1 MTERAL
7 PPVSVGTRRPFAP
20 SALPPTP
27 AARVTADR
35 DDRTGTANPAAN
47 PATRPAARAGVR
59 RGEAILTTPARA
71 GMLIGASAA
80 LYAVSL
86 AGVSTLQART
96 DARTIEAR
104 APYVDQVA
112 GLRAENDRLEQV
124 LRDVD
129 TSARALAADY
139 AATGSR
145 LADYEARLDAL
156 SALVA
161 DVQGSAAALPTRIK
175 LPSVTMR
182 GAVGTSRSGS
192 TSRPRTTATSG
203 ASGG

>member
-27 AARVTADR
+27 AARVTADG
-35 DDRTGTANPAAN
+35 DDRTGTANPA
-47 PATRPAARAGVR
+47 ATRPAARAGVR